1 MFEDGLHNISVH
13 VKDFENNLS
22 STPIDELIQ
31 SKDYKKLQSVF
42 TPELFENQLIHFIQA
57 NHIKG

>member
-1 MFEDGLHNISVH
+1 